1 MIMKKNYIQ
10 PIIEAQMLQS
20 THIICSSVPGEIT
33 TSSTPIDPNSVEIF

>member
-10 PIIEAQMLQS
+10 PVTQAQILQS

-33 TSSTPIDPNSVEIF
+33 TSTTPTDPNSVEIF